1 MSISTPSQ
9 RLKALLLAVVLAWLP
24 GLMSDSPRVVSAQSP
39 PPSTGG
45 PVSLMGIDAEEGGT
59 HPEPSNY
66 TTLINQ
72 MLSSVPSGRSGI
84 LVIGG
89 GKASCINPPYS
100 SDAVTVFWDAIDVLI
115 TTDAITYVNGAAVAT
130 QGFSGFKMI
139 AVASS
144 YSEITTGCGL
154 TNPENEALALR
165 KNDIAAF
172 VNGGGALLGFTATGL
187 ANPYGYL
194 APFGSF
200 AFTTGVNYNNITP
213 ATDGAARR
221 ITQQCAVLP
230 QPARRARCEPSRR
243 PASVAG
249 FL

>member
-144 YSEITTGCGL
+144 
-154 TNPENEALALR
+154 
-165 KNDIAAF
+165 F